1 MPEVP
6 GDLTKQW
13 VGAVIYGVLGLELAA
28 VTGFAAAYNAPDF
41 APPPPGPPRQR
52 DEPSLTGVRAQAG

>member
-41 APPPPGPPRQR
+41 APR
-52 DEPSLTGVRAQAG
+52 GVRPGSATSPR